1 MSMSNQQR
9 ISPKSRL
16 IALLLCLFLGY
27 LGVHR
32 FYVNKICSG
41 IFYLLTG
48 GIFGFG
54 VLIDLILILSG
65 SFRDDRG
72 WPILEWDE
80 APARHASA
88 PAPAAA
94 RAQYQQPPRP
104 AAPPQPPQPSPPPK
118 ASGKP
123 VKAKYCETCGSAN
136 ELESTY
142 CSSCGA
148 VME

>member
-1 MSMSNQQR
+1 MKELSMSAQQR
-9 ISPKSRL
+9 VSPKSRL
-16 IALLLCLFLGY
+16 IALLLCIFLGY

-41 IFYLLTG
+41 IFYLLTA

-54 VLIDLILILSG
+54 VFIDLILILSG

-72 WPILEWDE
+72 WPLLEWDE
-80 APARHASA
+80 APARQT
-88 PAPAAA
+88 PAPHAAGA
-94 RAQYQQPPRP
+94 PYAQPPRP
-104 AAPPQPPQPSPPPK
+104 AQPPSPPPRT
-118 ASGKP
+118 SGKP

-136 ELESTY
+136 ELDSTY